1 MSDVRPYLWL
11 IPALPLA
18 AAAITGVL
26 GPRLL
31 RRHSHWPCILAG
43 VGAFVVSVMAFL
55 AVHHDI
61 WRFVTYNPS
70 TQSAQEAPPTS
81 YPQQIRVYYEWIKV
95 GEPGVGRGI
104 EVGFG
109 LNADALSVMMV
120 LMVTFVGTLIA
131 IYSVG
136 YMHGDEG
143 YARFFAEVSLFL
155 FMMTTLVLADNF
167 VLLYLGWEG
176 VGLCS
181 YLLIG
186 FWFTKPSAAAAAR
199 KAFLVTRIGDMGLL
213 LGILLLW
220 SRFGYNLDYGHI
232 FQSVREADGNKT
244 LDSGLL
250 TTACLLLVCGAV
262 GKSAQFPLHV
272 WLPDAMEGP
281 TPVSALIHAAT
292 MVTAGVYLIARCTP
306 LFMLSPDAQVVVA
319 TLGCITAILA
329 AAIALTQN
337 DLKRV
342 LAYSTLSQLGYMFM
356 ALGSGV
362 ASAGEAFVNFAVL
375 AAMFHLF
382 THAFFKALLF
392 LSAGSVMH
400 AMGNVIDMRRF
411 GGLRKILPHTHW
423 TFLCGALAL
432 AGFPFLSGFWSKD
445 EILDAAFHAG
455 NHPGHYSA
463 WYLLLW
469 IVGLITAGLTAFYT
483 FRAYFLTFWGELRI
497 PHEAGEHHGHTQQ
510 VAQIEAGSH
519 YHGPADTG
527 PQTHA
532 PHTTGEHGYESPP
545 VMTIPLMILSV
556 FAVGVGLVLG
566 PTGLFHGFLSH
577 TPGMPPPEEEHL
589 NYFMMSL
596 STVIALAG
604 IGVAWLM
611 YVRQPD
617 LPARLAQSMQG
628 LYQLSLNKFYI
639 DELYDSLILAPLAG
653 FTTFLRIFDL
663 YVLDSLVDLVGYLFR
678 WLGYRFRPVQNGLVQ
693 FYALAMVLGLT
704 VFLIALVSK
713 L

>member
-1 MSDVRPYLWL
+1 MSDIRPYLWL

-18 AAAITGVL
+18 AAVITGLL

-43 VGAFVVSVMAFL
+43 AGAFIVSFMAFQ
-55 AVHHDI
+55 AVHHD
-61 WRFVTYNPS
+61 TNP
-70 TQSAQEAPPTS
+70 Q
-81 YPQQIRVYYEWIKV
+81 PQQFRVYYEWIKV
-95 GEPGVGRGI
+95 GEPGIECPGI

-136 YMHGDEG
+136 YMHGDQG

-186 FWFTKPSAAAAAR
+186 FWFTKPAAAAAAR

-213 LGILLLW
+213 LGILFLW
-220 SRFGYNLDYGHI
+220 SRSEHYLDYQNI
-232 FQSVREADGNKT
+232 FQAAKGNKI
-244 LDSGLL
+244 DSGIL
-250 TTACLLLVCGAV
+250 TTASLLLVCGAV

-306 LFMLSPDAQVVVA
+306 LFMLAPDAQVIVG
-319 TLGCITAILA
+319 TLGGITAILA

-362 ASAGEAFVNFAVL
+362 ESAGEPFVTYAVL

-411 GGLRKILPHTHW
+411 GGLRRILPHTHW

-445 EILDAAFHAG
+445 AILDAALHAG
-455 NHPGHYSA
+455 NHANKYAA

-469 IVGLITAGLTAFYT
+469 LVGLITAGLTAFYT

-497 PHEAGEHHGHTQQ
+497 PPEAEEHHGHAQQ
-510 VAQIEAGSH
+510 VARIEAGPH
-519 YHGPADTG
+519 YHGPTDTD

-532 PHTTGEHGYESPP
+532 PHAASEHGYESPP
-545 VMTIPLMILSV
+545 VMTIPLMILAV
-556 FAVGVGLVLG
+556 FAVGVGLLLA
-566 PTGLFHGFLSH
+566 PTGFFLDFLNR
-577 TPGMPPPEEEHL
+577 TPYMPAKAEQEF
-589 NYFMMSL
+589 NYLMMFISSL
-596 STVIALAG
+596 VAVGGIA
-604 IGVAWLM
+604 VAWWM

-617 LPARLAQSMQG
+617 LPARVARAAQG

-639 DELYDSLILAPLAG
+639 DELYEALILAPLAG
-653 FTTFLRIFDL
+653 LTTFLRIFDL
-663 YVLDSLVDLVGYLFR
+663 HVLDSLVDLTGYFFR
-678 WLGYRFRPVQNGLVQ
+678 WLGFRFRPVQNGLVQ

>member
-1 MSDVRPYLWL
+1 MSDIRPFLWL

-18 AAAITGVL
+18 AAAITGLL

-43 VGAFVVSVMAFL
+43 AGAFIVSFMAFQ

-61 WRFVTYNPS
+61 WTYAHPS
-70 TQSAQEAPPTS
+70 ESSAQEAPPTP

-95 GEPGVGRGI
+95 GDPGIGRGI

-109 LNADALSVMMV
+109 LNADTLSVMMV

-136 YMHGDEG
+136 YMHGDQG

-186 FWFTKPSAAAAAR
+186 FWFTKPAAAAAAR

-220 SRFGYNLDYGHI
+220 SRFGHHLDYQHI
-232 FQSVREADGNKT
+232 FQTVKAAEDNRT
-244 LDSGLL
+244 LDYGLL

-306 LFMLSPDAQVVVA
+306 LFMLAPDAQAVVA
-319 TLGCITAILA
+319 TLGGITAILA

-342 LAYSTLSQLGYMFM
+342 LAYSTLSQLGYMFL

-362 ASAGEAFVNFAVL
+362 KSAGESLVTFAVL

-432 AGFPFLSGFWSKD
+432 AGFPLLSGFWSKD
-445 EILDAAFHAG
+445 AILDAALHAG
-455 NHPGHYSA
+455 NHAAKYAS

-497 PHEAGEHHGHTQQ
+497 PPEAEEHHGHAQQ
-510 VAQIEAGSH
+510 VAQIEVGPH
-519 YHGPADTG
+519 YHGPTDTG

-545 VMTIPLMILSV
+545 VMTIPLMILAV
-556 FAVGVGLVLG
+556 FAVGIGALLSVKGVFL
-566 PTGLFHGFLSH
+566 HFLSH
-577 TPGMPPPEEEHL
+577 TPGMPGPAEQEL
-589 NYFMMSL
+589 NYLMMSISSL
-596 STVIALAG
+596 VALGG

-617 LPARLAQSMQG
+617 LPARLARAAQG

-639 DELYDSLILAPLAG
+639 DELYEAFILAPLAG
-653 FTTFLRIFDL
+653 FTAFCRIFDL
-663 YVLDSLVDLVGYLFR
+663 HVLDSLVDLTGHLFR
-678 WLGYRFRPVQNGLVQ
+678 WLGFRFRPVQNGLVQ